1 MAGQARGPRERHRRH
16 RSRAVV
22 GFEISAELG
31 RLEAEAVR
39 LELELLAS
47 RYALKVGPVSIERK
61 REGKGLT

>member
-1 MAGQARGPRERHRRH
+1 M
-16 RSRAVV
+16 V

-47 RYALKVGPVSIERK
+47 RYALKLGPVSIERK
-61 REGKGLT
+61 REGKSLT